1 MAREL
6 SGQAEGPGRQDDI
19 DEQVTVNVHKLIGML
34 LDPNRARFSRNRR
47 EVEEGLETLGVM
59 IAGTDGGEELDS
71 APSDA
76 AARFWSYWQEQ
87 KPNIF
92 STKSDQLTNQFRI
105 KALVEENS
113 LIANRLL
120 STASNEFASASSE
133 LTDRTQL
140 VSRATRYNLTVMAVT
155 IAILAGG
162 SLGLWLILRARV
174 LRRLDKIRA
183 ALQASARGR
192 SRTIADTAQD
202 EIGDI
207 SRALS
212 GYMDEIEGR
221 ELELSQQT
229 KALQQLSAKLSKYLS
244 PQVYDS
250 IFSGRQDV
258 KVSSTRKKLTVFF
271 SDIVGFTE
279 AADRMESE
287 ELTNLLNNYLTEMT
301 QIALN
306 HGATIDKYIGDA
318 IMAFF
323 GDPETRG
330 AKEDAL
336 ACVNMAIAMRDRLR
350 DLADDWRH
358 AGIEIPLNCRAG
370 IHTGY
375 CTVGNFGSET
385 RMDYTIIGGPVNL
398 ASRLESAA
406 EPGQMLISY
415 ETFALVQDEIECKEM
430 GHISVKGISYP
441 IATYLVAGRRD
452 RAADRILEKVRGLSV
467 DIDLSAMTDSDRQT
481 AESLLEQALALV
493 RNDDQKLRNR

>member
-1 MAREL
+1 
-6 SGQAEGPGRQDDI
+6 
-19 DEQVTVNVHKLIGML
+19 
-34 LDPNRARFSRNRR
+34 
-47 EVEEGLETLGVM
+47 
-59 IAGTDGGEELDS
+59 
-71 APSDA
+71 
-76 AARFWSYWQEQ
+76 
-87 KPNIF
+87 
-92 STKSDQLTNQFRI
+92 
-105 KALVEENS
+105 
-113 LIANRLL
+113 
-120 STASNEFASASSE
+120 
-133 LTDRTQL
+133 
-140 VSRATRYNLTVMAVT
+140 
-155 IAILAGG
+155 
-162 SLGLWLILRARV
+162 
-174 LRRLDKIRA
+174 
-183 ALQASARGR
+183 
-192 SRTIADTAQD
+192 
-202 EIGDI
+202 
-207 SRALS
+207 
-212 GYMDEIEGR
+212 MDEIEGR

-406 EPGQMLISY
+406 EPGQILISY

-481 AESLLEQALALV
+481 AESLPEQALALV